1 MRAEQNMAIQ
11 GGGAEFRS
19 GCTATAATFHLGPC
33 DLFQKPHELSYS
45 GGFSGGGG
53 ADSGNNSGQRP
64 ELDSFGAYIS
74 EI

>member
-53 ADSGNNSGQRP
+53 FWQQFWTKTRTRLIWS
-64 ELDSFGAYIS
+64 LYF
-74 EI
+74 

>member
-45 GGFSGGGG
+45 GGFSGGERIL
-53 ADSGNNSGQRP
+53 ATI
-64 ELDSFGAYIS
+64 LDKDQN
-74 EI
+74 